1 MPALK
6 KQDAFKSVKSVVL
19 NNYVLSLEKAY
30 SDLAKDIPT
39 AIPTDTGKLIEL
51 HIQLDRQIKDLEN
64 FRFPSKPTNEDIKQ
78 ALVDWYNKNMSEYN
92 MTLQSLEQTRNNI
105 INSTKENYIKS
116 VEDVKIYITGQHE
129 LIERLVAEF
138 GISQLN
144 VYKHL
149 QPLLFVTTS
158 ATDNYNILSECVRD
172 INVENAVKNLENQLE
187 NLEGSYKELKTSIL
201 VTAKQ
206 LEMLPEYDVE
216 KENKFIDKASDII
229 NLLRIVS
236 AIPIIDELKLYKV
249 LPDVNI
255 VDIRLPKIQ
264 AIKIPKEIPEYST
277 FPEIPKIS
285 PLSISWYKELESV
298 RNSVCPVCGR
308 RLL

>member
-1 MPALK
+1 MIKTVRLTNIMSHVNTLYEFPKTGIVNICGENSNGKSVLTKAFDYTLVKKCLHMLK
-6 KQDAFKSVKSVVL
+6 KRDVL
-19 NNYVLSLEKAY
+19 IRHGCSYGEVEY
-30 SDLAKDIPT
+30 SFYSTDDTLLVHIDREACNTYYQSSKD
-39 AIPTDTGKLIEL
+39 
-51 HIQLDRQIKDLEN
+51 N
-64 FRFPSKPTNEDIKQ
+64 
-78 ALVDWYNKNMSEYN
+78 
-92 MTLQSLEQTRNNI
+92 
-105 INSTKENYIKS
+105 
-116 VEDVKIYITGQHE
+116 VKIYITGQHE

-236 AIPIIDELKLYKV
+236 AIPIIAELKLYKV